1 MVFLRVRAKVKN
13 PGPEGPA
20 LGYPW
25 KGIVY
30 RPLFLEYW
38 SGGVLKKQRTRNL
51 GTCCDLEKH
60 CFPLTSS

>member
-1 MVFLRVRAKVKN
+1 MMKLVVCILQAGGD

-38 SGGVLKKQRTRNL
+38 SAGVV
-51 GTCCDLEKH
+51 EY
-60 CFPLTSS
+60 